1 MNKRWDIFCTVIDNF
16 GDIGVCWRLARQLA
30 SQHELVVRLWINDL
44 VSFNHIAPD
53 VDLTAKQ
60 QWVQSVDIR
69 YWQESFI
76 NIEPADVVIEAFSC
90 KLPDSYI
97 NSMITLPQTSVW
109 LNLEYLS
116 AENWVIG
123 CHGLA
128 SPHPYLP
135 LIKHFFFPGFVSGT
149 GGLLLEQ
156 HLLIDKKSFNA
167 LSQLEFWRHLGVPER
182 KEKELRVSM
191 FCYDDAPLG
200 NLLSVLATSSTP
212 VYVLLFQGPIVNS
225 AAVFF
230 GVTSLEIGGVL
241 QSGQLTVQL
250 IPFLEQSNYDRLLWA
265 CDINFVR
272 GEDSFVRAQ
281 WATRPFIWHIYPQ
294 ENNAH
299 QIKLDAFLDLY
310 TRDMPSNM
318 AATVLALWHSWNDGT
333 QIKDAWLSFI
343 AQQVN
348 LTQHSETWVD
358 QLSSLGDL
366 ASNLILFSQEN
377 RI

>member
-1 MNKRWDIFCTVIDNF
+1 M
-16 GDIGVCWRLARQLA
+16 GL
-30 SQHELVVRLWINDL
+30 
-44 VSFNHIAPD
+44 
-53 VDLTAKQ
+53 
-60 QWVQSVDIR
+60 R
-69 YWQESFI
+69 YQFR
-76 NIEPADVVIEAFSC
+76 A
-90 KLPDSYI
+90 
-97 NSMITLPQTSVW
+97 
-109 LNLEYLS
+109 
-116 AENWVIG
+116 
-123 CHGLA
+123 
-128 SPHPYLP
+128 
-135 LIKHFFFPGFVSGT
+135 
-149 GGLLLEQ
+149 
-156 HLLIDKKSFNA
+156 
-167 LSQLEFWRHLGVPER
+167 
-182 KEKELRVSM
+182 
-191 FCYDDAPLG
+191 
-200 NLLSVLATSSTP
+200 
-212 VYVLLFQGPIVNS
+212 
-225 AAVFF
+225 
-230 GVTSLEIGGVL
+230 
-241 QSGQLTVQL
+241 
-250 IPFLEQSNYDRLLWA
+250 
-265 CDINFVR
+265 